1 MHVHKRYSNHR
12 PFPSREEEEEEEEE
26 TVAAALI
33 SLGEKRRNWGNAC
46 T

>member
-12 PFPSREEEEEEEEE
+12 PFPSREEEEEEEE